1 MIGADI
7 KIRRYYLCYQV
18 LVVLLKFDF
27 FFGSGFTMSYLILVV
42 NRSSWEYGV
51 TIAAVPLA
59 VLVLFVCAFAARR
72 EIMSLMILSITCF
85 IAGGVYFIYKVGSHT
100 HLSTVA
106 HSSSHLLSSLYY

>member
-7 KIRRYYLCYQV
+7 NIRRYYLYYQV

-42 NRSSWEYGV
+42 NRNDWEYAV

-59 VLVLFVCAFAARR
+59 VLVLLLCAFSARR
-72 EIMSLMILSITCF
+72 EIISTMIFSILCF
-85 IAGGVYFIYKVGSHT
+85 VAGGVYFIFKVRERVT
-100 HLSTVA
+100 TPIRPWR
-106 HSSSHLLSSLYY
+106 